1 MNNVAS
7 GSYFPNLKELSLML
21 ITFSLTVI
29 AWIFFRATSIKHAF
43 SYISEIFS
51 SSLFSMPNF
60 SRMENGIA
68 IVTLLF
74 FFILVEWLGRERQYA
89 IAKLELNTNKPI
101 RYTFYYTI
109 FFLIIYFKGSQQEFI
124 YFQF

>member
-1 MNNVAS
+1 
-7 GSYFPNLKELSLML
+7 
-21 ITFSLTVI
+21 
-29 AWIFFRATSIKHAF
+29 
-43 SYISEIFS
+43 
-51 SSLFSMPNF
+51 MPNF

-124 YFQF
+124 LLSILRDEKVNYKAIYFYYTNCN